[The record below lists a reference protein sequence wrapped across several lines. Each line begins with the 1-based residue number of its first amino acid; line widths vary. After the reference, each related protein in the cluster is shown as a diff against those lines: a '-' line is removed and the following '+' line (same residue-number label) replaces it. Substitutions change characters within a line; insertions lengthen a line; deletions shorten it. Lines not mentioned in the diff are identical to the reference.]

1 MKNKKYFIVAIIA
14 IIFIIIIA
22 SILIILNK
30 NRSASNDTEN
40 VVENRVPDVIIKNEE
55 GAELEKDGIAV
66 TDIQI
71 FKETKNCLSVNA
83 NLKNN
88 SNKTFK
94 DLLIEIGLYDKKG
107 KYVSS
112 VIVNHTEELKPNK
125 TCTISSSIVDDKK
138 IAEISSAKLISIQN
152 GFEESIDH
160 LFNDIT
166 TVPSPE

>member
-71 FKETKNCLSVNA
+71 FKETKNCLLVNA
-83 NLKNN
+83 NLKNT

>member
-83 NLKNN
+83 NLKNT